1 MSRETPPHGE
11 SDGKPPAGDEADA
24 TGEAGAKDEADAKS
38 EANGKQGGWS
48 ETVLNFVVSL
58 QGAFAALLVVSV
70 VTPVVLVV
78 LNGTDPS
85 AYLDSSSDL
94 LAAGLIGI
102 LSGVGLTGVLL
113 ERSKKKSRRSHQQK
127 IGAIEQRIDRLA
139 TVTSIG
145 DEPSATYNKLDRLIS
160 AAKNGELGNDS
171 TEHRDTGPDGNP
183 QPTHHSISAVLK
195 QMVAHRL
202 PPEETPARALI
213 DQIQTY
219 EPGDRGALKDAVEEL
234 KDQAEDVQLLE
245 ETLASANKGV
255 SVSRDPSEQ
264 EFTTSLD
271 ALDATYKSLDT
282 SPGDRAPALAR
293 ERTKNFVKSHI
304 TTVKNF
310 QSYFDRQQ
318 TDDSAIDL
326 QAASQIEAD
335 STVNLVPG
343 STAKYLIDDLQNRED
358 GDRVKRRLRQAI
370 DEMNSYRSVRS
381 SLDTEEELRRE
392 LDTLSESAN
401 NLRGPVADILQQ
413 KVDDVEQLFASTSL
427 EQMDDIHRIA
437 LQERISVLTDIVAEL
452 NQIGRYQ
459 DGALSEE
466 LESLDREINNF
477 ISRYIDSQEW
487 NHYNHSIS
495 NQYVSLAQEFHEDAS
510 EAAGRNETRARAF
523 VEAGQR
529 TLKLTEQLYQK
540 PKFTSLLDPT
550 ID

>member
-1 MSRETPPHGE
+1 MSTETPPHGE
-11 SDGKPPAGDEADA
+11 SDDEPPAEDESDAKGEADA
-24 TGEAGAKDEADAKS
+24 EMGS
-38 EANGKQGGWS
+38 WS
-48 ETVLNFVVSL
+48 ETLLNFVVSL

-70 VTPVVLVV
+70 VTPVGLVA

-85 AYLDSSSDL
+85 AYLDSTSDL
-94 LAAGLIGI
+94 LAVGLIGI

-113 ERSKKKSRRSHQQK
+113 EHSIKKSRRNHEQEIST
-127 IGAIEQRIDRLA
+127 IEYKIDRLA
-139 TVTSIG
+139 TVRSIG
-145 DEPSATYNKLDRLIS
+145 DEVSATGNKLDRLIS
-160 AAKNGELGNDS
+160 AAENGEIDDDS
-171 TEHRDTGPDGNP
+171 TEHREITGRDGSQKP
-183 QPTHHSISAVLK
+183 SHHSISAVLK
-195 QMVAHRL
+195 QMGSRRL
-202 PPEETPARALI
+202 PPEETPARELI

-219 EPGDRGALKDAVEEL
+219 EPDDSGSLKDAVEEL
-234 KDQAEDVQLLE
+234 KDQAEDIQLLE
-245 ETLASANKGV
+245 ETLASANKDV
-255 SVSRDPSEQ
+255 SVSRDPSGHQ
-264 EFTTSLD
+264 FTTSLE
-271 ALDATYKSLDT
+271 ALDTAYDSLDT
-282 SPGDRAPALAR
+282 SHGDRAPTLAR
-293 ERTKNFVKSHI
+293 EHTKNFVKSHK

-310 QSYFDRQQ
+310 QSYFDRHQ
-318 TDDSAIDL
+318 TDDSTIDL

-335 STVNLVPG
+335 STVNLVPR
-343 STAKYLIDDLQNRED
+343 STAKYLIDDLQNQKD
-358 GDRVKRRLRQAI
+358 GDQVKRRLRQAI

-401 NLRGPVADILQQ
+401 NLRGPVANILQQ
-413 KVDDVEQLFASTSL
+413 KVDAVEQLFARTSL
-427 EQMDDIHRIA
+427 EQMDDVQRIA
-437 LQERISVLTDIVAEL
+437 LQERISVLTDVVAEL

-510 EAAGRNETRARAF
+510 EAANRNEARARAF